1 MRVSSEVAL
10 ERDVLRALVTGGPC
24 STRRLKAHISFVLS
38 EDQVQEVL
46 NRLVE
51 SELVTKM
58 EGARDDRRYVEGPLP
73 GFHATSPSS
82 TGSRPLSQ
90 TPDGTGWF
98 GFLLL
103 TNTKN
108 AVTILCL
115 GPLVGIHHQR
125 VAKTLDKEKLL

>member
-58 EGARDDRRYVEGPLP
+58 EGARDERRYVASRLGYEKA
-73 GFHATSPSS
+73 GFASKAPCQASMRRHR
-82 TGSRPLSQ
+82 RPREV
-90 TPDGTGWF
+90 
-98 GFLLL
+98 
-103 TNTKN
+103 
-108 AVTILCL
+108 A
-115 GPLVGIHHQR
+115 PLVKPPMEPVGS
-125 VAKTLDKEKLL
+125 ASSC